1 MDREEI
7 NFSNAFYWYKF
18 SYYYYSISVCNFL
31 YLYLYLFYFVLYV
44 FFPEYIDISGL
55 CLYPNWLC
63 WHRCISSRRSFLFC
77 RLINQ
82 CLQQWF
88 DRNSLEPAASC
99 NNIFQVMQIRQV
111 ASLFTGVF
119 MFASSRCKQW
129 FSHRILNY
137 RRLRDFSRF
146 FYNLKN
152 LYPLIWLFL
161 NNKYSYF
168 VRNLYGIRKICVI
181 GNILN

>member
-1 MDREEI
+1 MLFTDI
-7 NFSNAFYWYKF
+7 NFLITIIPSLCVIFYIYIYIYF
-18 SYYYYSISVCNFL
+18 I
-31 YLYLYLFYFVLYV
+31 LFYTF

-55 CLYPNWLC
+55 CLYPSWLC
-63 WHRCISSRRSFLFC
+63 WHRCISSRSFLFC